1 MPQKRS
7 AVEQRREQ
15 IDSQVERLRR
25 RLASR
30 TRKDYTSDFHYERWV
45 RQSRALIDELLDELS
60 ALDEPGEYDELPL
73 AVVADEL
80 SLPLDQLRQLI
91 KLGDVEVSG
100 RRAHERVSRGE
111 LERIARLGVSEM
123 LRRSAQGV
131 DAVFS
136 EAVSYLRREDVA
148 SAERSYRRLKARQS
162 CVGNHALAAEVA
174 IKLTKG
180 LYAEA
185 GRVIKFILT
194 EKYYERVVIGAY
206 LAEFIRGACFR
217 DEGER
222 AVIPELLKPLLDLPA
237 QIALTDRASEDL
249 QAAAMLITSVVVEG
263 LGELKMRPPITEQ
276 GEEFYRLLR
285 DRIFGV
291 LYARANSNTSMKSRM
306 FILAA
311 EQRLPRYWE
320 PAGLPEELRE
330 D

>member
-15 IDSQVERLRR
+15 IDSQVEHLRR
-25 RLASR
+25 RLSSR

-45 RQSRALIDELLDELS
+45 RQSRALIDELLEELS

-80 SLPLDQLRQLI
+80 DLPLDQLRQLI

-111 LERIARLGVSEM
+111 LERLAGLGVDEM
-123 LRRSAQGV
+123 LRRSTQGT
-131 DAVFS
+131 DAIFG
-136 EAVSYLRREDVA
+136 EAVTQLRRGDVT

-162 CVGNHALAAEVA
+162 CVGNHALAVEVA

-180 LYAEA
+180 LYDEA
-185 GRVIKFILT
+185 GRVIKFVLT
-194 EKYYERVVIGAY
+194 EKSYERVVIGAY
-206 LAEFIRGACFR
+206 LAEFVRGAYFK
-217 DEGER
+217 DEDAR
-222 AVIPELLKPLLDLPA
+222 TVISDLLRPLLGAHSNIA
-237 QIALTDRASEDL
+237 QTDRASEDL
-249 QAAAMLITSVVVEG
+249 QATAMLITSVVVEG
-263 LGELKMRPPITEQ
+263 LEELKVQPSSADQR
-276 GEEFYRLLR
+276 EEFYRMLR
-285 DRIFGV
+285 DRVFAV
-291 LYARANSNTSMKSRM
+291 LYAQANSQTSMKCRM